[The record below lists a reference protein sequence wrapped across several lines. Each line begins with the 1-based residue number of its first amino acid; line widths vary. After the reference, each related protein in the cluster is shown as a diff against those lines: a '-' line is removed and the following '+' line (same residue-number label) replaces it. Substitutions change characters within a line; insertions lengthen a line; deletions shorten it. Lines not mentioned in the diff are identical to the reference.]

1 MIRIIVLWALVL
13 AAGAFALEWLQYQYL
28 VRLFSEQIYI
38 AIIAAG
44 FAAGGIWVGWK
55 LTARPAPGPFAR
67 NDAALTA
74 LGLTGQ
80 EMKVL
85 VLLAAGQS
93 NKEIAQTLGL
103 SPNTV
108 KTHIANLFAKLEV
121 GAPQPGGEQGAR
133 AGAHPLNLRHPKGRN
148 MRIHPFGRYPDGGI
162 PPKDCTVQT
171 AKEHGA

>member
-121 GAPQPGGEQGAR
+121 AR
-133 AGAHPLNLRHPKGRN
+133 RSQAVNKARELAL
-148 MRIHPFGRYPDGGI
+148 I
-162 PPKDCTVQT
+162 P
-171 AKEHGA
+171 